1 MTKTE
6 KAIFDEIKAAGASD
20 KVLALVK
27 NLKKLLVMQEHTTA
41 QNLKETLQN
50 LEIAVGQLNRRK
62 NMRAVVKVMLK
73 GDAAKKILSV
83 KDTLEDMYGLTV
95 SKKGRV
101 VEGLAEDLDDAGQV
115 CSVIR
120 EAMYDGETEYI

>member
-1 MTKTE
+1 
-6 KAIFDEIKAAGASD
+6 
-20 KVLALVK
+20 
-27 NLKKLLVMQEHTTA
+27 
-41 QNLKETLQN
+41 
-50 LEIAVGQLNRRK
+50 
-62 NMRAVVKVMLK
+62 MRAVVKVMLK
-73 GDAAKKILSV
+73 SDAAKKVLSV

-95 SKKGRV
+95 SRKGRV